1 MHNTTLLVEQF
12 LKRQNMGNHRTAPR
26 FSASDIPAFKNI
38 NLVDG
43 PEVKL
48 INISRHGALIES
60 SERISPGSG
69 ISLLI
74 DMTKA
79 LYLVKGRVIHWCIYP
94 RNDKETKYQ
103 SAIAFD
109 EDFPILPAGADED
122 FTSPLVYPGEA

>member
-1 MHNTTLLVEQF
+1 MDNTTLLVEQF

-26 FSASDIPAFKNI
+26 FSASDIPALKSI

-60 SERISPGSG
+60 AERISAGPG

-74 DMTKA
+74 DMTEA
-79 LYLVKGRVIHWCIYP
+79 LYIIKGRVIHWCICS
-94 RNDKETKYQ
+94 RNGKETKYQ

-109 EDFPILPAGADED
+109 DDFAILPAGADQN
-122 FTSPLVYPGEA
+122 FPGPLVDPGEA